1 MEARYGL
8 VHFGLEFS
16 PKGGAR
22 RDKGLAQLA
31 GVRARAVTKAEKKK
45 GGYGHMA
52 NRVPESPI
60 CNNIVTHRKDGA
72 N

>member
-45 GGYGHMA
+45 
-52 NRVPESPI
+52 EDT
-60 CNNIVTHRKDGA
+60 VTWPTA
-72 N
+72 CLNLLYATIS